1 MNKSP
6 RERLRKGLVYRIAAT
21 TWPRPATRRRRGQTV
36 EQESGNDNAVER
48 CSDHQAACGQTS
60 RASQYLA
67 AVTPP
72 IGTRSPHQ
80 TGKQLASSH
89 QDHSLR
95 KMARVT
101 VVGIGP
107 GPLSWLTMEAERELR
122 LANKIFFRTGSY
134 PAFHWLREL
143 GKQVI
148 CFDVLYTL
156 PWSDPEKNTSSWRK
170 SS

>member
-1 MNKSP
+1 MC
-6 RERLRKGLVYRIAAT
+6 AANRSYA
-21 TWPRPATRRRRGQTV
+21 PKDAFRCFIGNELQHAARPPGHH
-36 EQESGNDNAVER
+36 GN
-48 CSDHQAACGQTS
+48 
-60 RASQYLA
+60 LA
-67 AVTPP
+67 AVTPV

-80 TGKQLASSH
+80 TGKQLASSY

-122 LANKIFFRTGSY
+122 LANKIFFRTNEY

-148 CFDVLYTL
+148 CFDVLY
-156 PWSDPEKNTSSWRK
+156 
-170 SS
+170 